1 MRETT
6 WIVKI
11 QKYNKLSEKDSKE
24 EFFEDPPLRS
34 WYFWFLLLVYQ
45 RQS

>member
-11 QKYNKLSEKDSKE
+11 QKYNKLSEKDSRE
-24 EFFEDPPLRS
+24 VGTFGFYCLCTRDRANLN
-34 WYFWFLLLVYQ
+34 
-45 RQS
+45 